1 MKFFLDTCD
10 LNEIKMGLNSGICDG
25 VTTNPS
31 MYGALGIGGMADLKK
46 LATEIANHIFP
57 RPLSVEVLSD
67 THGEMLAEGM
77 EIASWA
83 ENICVK
89 IPVTGVNGESHLPVI
104 YSLAE
109 QGIQINATCMM
120 TVNQAILAAKAGAK
134 YLSILAGRVDDEGGD
149 AIKTLTQIRQW
160 LDFWGASCG
169 QEPEI
174 LVASVRNAKNV
185 NDWMLTGAHAM
196 TVPPGVIKS
205 MLSNARTK
213 ETVDQFMK
221 AIEALRE

>member
-10 LNEIKMGLNSGICDG
+10 LKEIEKGLNSGICDG

-31 MYGALGIGGMADLKK
+31 MYGSLGIGGMAELKT
-46 LATEIANHIFP
+46 LATEIADFIYP

-67 THGEMLAEGM
+67 THNEMIYEGSQ
-77 EIASWA
+77 IASWA

-89 IPVTGVNGESHLPVI
+89 VPVTGVNGESHLPVI
-104 YSLAE
+104 YALAE
-109 QGIQINATCMM
+109 KGIQINATCMM
-120 TVNQAILAAKAGAK
+120 TANQAVLAAKAGAK

-149 AIKTLTQIRQW
+149 AIKTLTQIKQW
-160 LDFWGASCG
+160 LDLWGSTLS

-185 NDWMLTGAHAM
+185 HDWMLTGSHCM
-196 TVPPGVIKS
+196 TIPPSVVKS

-221 AIEALRE
+221 AIDALR